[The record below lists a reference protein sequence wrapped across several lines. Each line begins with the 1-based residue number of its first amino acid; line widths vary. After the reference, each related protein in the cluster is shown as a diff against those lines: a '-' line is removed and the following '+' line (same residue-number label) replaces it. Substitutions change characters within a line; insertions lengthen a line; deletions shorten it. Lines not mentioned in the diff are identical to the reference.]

1 MNESHLLRESKTKIA
16 QIKTVIN
23 EKNNEEQNHELECK
37 TLSGVVVSDKAD
49 KTITVKVERKVKH
62 PKYGKIIKRS
72 TKIHA
77 HDESNS
83 AKMGDVVTVQECKPY
98 SKNKTWLLID
108 SAIAGND
115 KAVEVEETQSN
126 EEPSS

>member
-1 MNESHLLRESKTKIA
+1 MSSNARL
-16 QIKTVIN
+16 
-23 EKNNEEQNHELECK
+23 
-37 TLSGVVVSDKAD
+37 LSGVVVSDKAD
-49 KTITVKVERKVKH
+49 KKITDKVERKVKH

-108 SAIAGND
+108 SEIAGND